1 MRVRGVTS
9 QLQVYG
15 IRVANKKL
23 NSIRIRLL
31 RNARPLTVTSQ
42 SHPTNWLLSSTQG
55 RLSKRNAN
63 KFLLGSILDYQ
74 IPGDLAWENT
84 RRLAEEIF
92 DDPVDLWEQITSI
105 PRSNWKNKWRKYN
118 LHRFPAAHDRV
129 WRIGKEI
136 VLHYNGDAREIWKN
150 QTSDIALQRLRDL
163 RVGKQLS
170 RMIVGSLIDAGHVHG
185 TGDIKVDR
193 HIRRSL
199 GRLLI
204 GRGFS
209 EREAD
214 EVTKVTRRMYPS
226 NPWVL
231 DWPLYLLAT
240 EICIIHKP
248 KCAKCEFRKYCRYF
262 RRHQGRN
269 R

>member
-1 MRVRGVTS
+1 MDRGVTS
-9 QLQVYG
+9 QLQLH
-15 IRVANKKL
+15 VANKKL

-31 RNARPLTVTSQ
+31 RNTRPLTVTSR

-55 RLSKRNAN
+55 RLSKRDAN

-74 IPGDLAWENT
+74 IPGDLAWENA
-84 RRLAEEIF
+84 RRLAEEILG
-92 DDPVDLWEQITSI
+92 DPLDLWEQITSTSQ
-105 PRSNWKNKWRKYN
+105 SNWKSKWREYN
-118 LHRFPAAHDRV
+118 LHRFPAAHERV

-136 VLHYNGDAREIWKN
+136 VIRYHGDAREIWKD
-150 QTSDIALQRLRDL
+150 QTSDTVLQRLGDL

-170 RMIVGSLIDAGHVHG
+170 RMIVGSLIDAEYVHG
-185 TGDIKVDR
+185 SGDIKVDR

-209 EREAD
+209 EREVD
-214 EVTKVTRRMYPS
+214 EVTRLTRRMYPQ
-226 NPWVL
+226 NPWLL
-231 DWPLYLLAT
+231 DWPLYLHAT
-240 EICIIHKP
+240 EICTIHNP
-248 KCAKCEFRKYCRYF
+248 KCAQCEFRRNCRYF
-262 RRHQGRN
+262 RSRHPQN